1 MSINE
6 CEYLGVVP
14 IAETAVV
21 LPLTADVTGTWAFMT
36 TFNGAYKYVQFNA
49 VLGQKFVVPA
59 LLNEDYLYNFKLY
72 KPDTTLFNN
81 TAYCI
86 NTIPLVSGIEYVG
99 GELEKVAVGK
109 LQYVATE
116 GQTQITDEILQDAR
130 QVALFVE
137 GAILQE
143 GSEPDG
149 YAFNA
154 ATGTVTF
161 HTPLIAAQR
170 ITILY
175 IK

>member
-1 MSINE
+1 M
-6 CEYLGVVP
+6 
-14 IAETAVV
+14 
-21 LPLTADVTGTWAFMT
+21 
-36 TFNGAYKYVQFNA
+36 
-49 VLGQKFVVPA
+49 
-59 LLNEDYLYNFKLY
+59 
-72 KPDTTLFNN
+72 
-81 TAYCI
+81 
-86 NTIPLVSGIEYVG
+86 SGIEYVG

-116 GQTQITDEILQDAR
+116 GQAQITDEILQNAR

-143 GSEPDG
+143 GSELDG
-149 YAFNA
+149 YTFNA

-161 HTPLIAAQR
+161 HTPLIASQR